1 MGDSLSNI
9 LNSLIGAVS
18 DKTANG
24 KTSISMDNTVVEF
37 KINGY
42 NNMDDITVPD
52 DVKNNAEKVV
62 NYN

>member
-52 DVKNNAEKVV
+52 DVKK
-62 NYN
+62 